1 MASAACAHYVLPS
14 PFHKST
20 QNIPDIMTS
29 SAATA
34 SDISIPDLPEGERLA
49 FEIIEGNWNGGLL
62 LLCDHARNAIPPHY
76 DNLGLPAS
84 ELKRHIAYDIG
95 MDALTRRLASL
106 LDAPAV
112 LSTYSR
118 LLIDPNR
125 GEDDPTVLM
134 RLSDGAVV
142 PGNRHADE
150 AEKER
155 RLALYHRPYHKA
167 IAASIEHMMATG
179 QSPVLISLHSFT
191 PVWRGFMRPWH
202 AGVLWDKDDR
212 AVRPLIAGLKDGGDL
227 IVGDNEPYTG
237 ALTGDTM
244 NRHGTR
250 RGLSHA
256 LLELRQDLVDTVPE
270 IELWAQRL
278 APILEQLLT
287 VEGVCDVLPPH
298 KR

>member
-1 MASAACAHYVLPS
+1 MFHLHRFAIPS
-14 PFHKST
+14 RNIAKSM
-20 QNIPDIMTS
+20 IS

-34 SDISIPDLPEGERLA
+34 TNVANPDLPEGERVA
-49 FEIIEGNWNGGLL
+49 YDIVEGNWNGGIL

-95 MDALTRRLASL
+95 MDTLTRRLARL
-106 LDAPAV
+106 LDVPAV

-142 PGNRHADE
+142 PGNRHADA
-150 AEKER
+150 AEKEH
-155 RLALYHRPYHKA
+155 RLALYHRPYHQA
-167 IAASIEHMMATG
+167 ITVSIDHMMASG

-191 PVWRGFMRPWH
+191 PIWRGFARPWH

-212 AVRPLIAGLKDGGDL
+212 ATKSLIAALKEGGDL

-244 NRHGTR
+244 NRHGTQ

-256 LLELRQDLVDTVPE
+256 LLELRQDLVDSE
-270 IELWAQRL
+270 AGIELWAQRL

-287 VEGVCDVLPPH
+287 VDGMCDVLPPH